1 MSPDATTN
9 PLWEQA
15 RTYLQQSVTGWMDLD
30 GEESLT
36 LPLADE
42 DWLLEVTAEG
52 KLICLAGYDLEDM
65 KSLLSDGTA
74 EDLGSDELAKQA
86 KFYLQQT
93 VSKYRQ
99 HLLAQGF
106 TETISMNE
114 SFVAAQYERPTDLED
129 LPQLDQDIATC
140 RSWFSPKR

>member
-1 MSPDATTN
+1 MTINSR
-9 PLWEQA
+9 WEKA
-15 RTYLQQSVTGWMDLD
+15 RTHLRQSVTGWMDLD

-52 KLICLAGYDLEDM
+52 KLVCLAGYDLEDM

-114 SFVAAQYERPTDLED
+114 SFVAAQYERSTDLDD
-129 LPQLDQDIATC
+129 LSKLDEEIAAC
-140 RSWFSPKR
+140 RSWFSSKP